1 MSQLPSTRRVAAV
14 VVALVLLLP
23 TWSSEAHEIPADVTL
38 QAFVKP
44 EGVTLRMLLR
54 LPLVSLRDYDFPD
67 VDPGYLDIDAAD
79 ETIREAVDVWVTDYV
94 TMFENGEVLGRPVAA
109 AVRVASPGDR
119 AFADYG
125 RALANVRSAPLSSSV
140 ELPTGQAMVDVL
152 LEWPIESEVSDFS
165 IESGLAHLGLRTV
178 TVLRFL
184 PSGGAERAFQFAGS
198 PGLVRLDPRWH
209 QAAWRFIVFGF
220 QHILDGVDHLL
231 FLLCLVIPI
240 RGFVAL
246 VPIVTSFTIAHSI
259 TLIASALGLAPDV
272 LWFPPLIETLIA
284 LSIVV
289 MAFENIL
296 GTNLKNRW
304 MVAFGFG
311 LVHGFGFS
319 FALSESLQFAG
330 VHLLTS
336 LLAFNVGV
344 EFGQLF
350 VLALV
355 VPTLAFLFN
364 RWLPPVMGVVVLS
377 ALLAHTGWHWMLAR
391 GGELIQYD
399 FAMPALNAGFAAT
412 LMRWLM
418 LALIIGGAAWALR
431 GGFERL
437 DRRASGRAGTAGSPG
452 TAGSAGSVDD
462 AGTAGARPQA
472 DPI

>member
-1 MSQLPSTRRVAAV
+1 MSQPLSTRRIAAV
-14 VVALVLLLP
+14 VVALVLMLP

-38 QAFVKP
+38 QAFVKA
-44 EGVTLRMLLR
+44 EGSTLRMLLR
-54 LPLVSLRDYDFPD
+54 APVGSLRDYEFP
-67 VDPGYLDIDAAD
+67 VVGPGYLDVAAAD
-79 ETIREAVDVWVTDYV
+79 EMIREAVDVWIADFV
-94 TMFENGEVLGRPVAA
+94 TMFEDGEDLGRPTTA
-109 AVRVASPGDR
+109 AVRVAIPGDR
-119 AFADYG
+119 AFGDYDG
-125 RALANVRSAPLSSSV
+125 ALANVRSAPLPSRV
-140 ELPTGQAMVDVL
+140 ELPTQQAMVDVL
-152 LEWPIESEVSDFS
+152 LEWPIESEASNFS

-184 PSGGAERAFQFAGS
+184 TTDGAERAFQFSGD

-220 QHILDGVDHLL
+220 AHILDGIDHIL

-240 RGFVAL
+240 RGFMAL

-259 TLIASALGLAPDV
+259 TLIAAALGLAPNV

-284 LSIVV
+284 LSIVF

-296 GTNLKNRW
+296 GSTLKNRW

-330 VHLLTS
+330 AHLLTS
-336 LLAFNVGV
+336 LLSFNVGV

-355 VPTLAFLFN
+355 VPVLTFLFN

-377 ALLAHTGWHWMLAR
+377 AVLAHTGWHWMIER
-391 GGELIQYD
+391 GGALIQYD
-399 FAMPALNAGFAAT
+399 FAMPALDAAFAAT

-418 LALIIGGAAWALR
+418 LGLIIGGAGWALR
-431 GGFERL
+431 SGFGRL
-437 DRRASGRAGTAGSPG
+437 APEQSGAQSDH
-452 TAGSAGSVDD
+452 SV
-462 AGTAGARPQA
+462 A
-472 DPI
+472 